1 MRIRLHSLTILAIA
15 LFLGACERP
24 NLEPTEGGYSARA
37 ERSPQEP
44 AITGAAPDTERIA
57 PHEGLAPADTSPIR

>member
-1 MRIRLHSLTILAIA
+1 MRIRLRSPTIFAIA

-37 ERSPQEP
+37 ERSTAEP
-44 AITGAAPDTERIA
+44 AITGAAADTGRVA
-57 PHEGLAPADTSPIR
+57 PHEGPAPDVEER